1 MMSEE
6 GRVASTRR
14 KVAVTLL
21 GGLAVATLA
30 IAPLGC
36 SGGESGGAWTGTVGD
51 SAGIT
56 IVSNQ
61 REEMWTAGER
71 WSVREVLRIGAI
83 EAEPAY
89 MFGQIIGIGV
99 TSDERIFV
107 LDQQAQELRLFG
119 PDGNH
124 LGSFGGPGSGPGE
137 LSPQAAPVLIGRG
150 DTVFVPDL
158 ANQRVNR
165 YAPDGTPAGSYRL
178 SLEGGLPAAWA
189 ARPSGQI
196 VNQIR
201 PFVLPNQPGA
211 DTIDVDAQMDAIVA
225 RDAEGAPL
233 DTLLKME
240 SGKTLDL
247 QAGTA
252 TFFVAE
258 PTWALAGE
266 DKLLFGVNDQYSI
279 NVYGPAG
286 ELQRIIRMPAERM
299 PVTDADEGVF
309 MDILEE
315 AWLNAGVPE
324 SAIPTIRSRVSF
336 AEFFPV
342 YMRFLAG
349 PEGSIWVQ
357 QMVAPSSLSADEL
370 EDYNPLLSIGGS
382 DWDVFDEEGRFLGV
396 VTTPPRFMPLLF
408 QGTRIYGVWGD
419 ELDVQHVM
427 VLQIDGPAA

>member
-1 MMSEE
+1 MSDKE
-6 GRVASTRR
+6 RAASTGRR
-14 KVAVTLL
+14 LATAVFASVT
-21 GGLAVATLA
+21 AATLT
-30 IAPLGC
+30 IASYGC
-36 SGGESGGAWTGTVGD
+36 GGGETGGAWTGTVAD

-61 REEMWTAGER
+61 REEMWTPSDR
-71 WSVREVLRIGAI
+71 WTLTEVLRIGAI

-99 TSDERIFV
+99 TSDDRIFV

-119 PDGNH
+119 ADGNH

-150 DTVFVPDL
+150 DTVFVPDM

-165 YAPDGTPAGSYRL
+165 YAPDGTEAGSYRL

-211 DTIDVDAQMDAIVA
+211 DTIDVTAQMDAIVA
-225 RDAEGAPL
+225 RDSEGAPL
-233 DTLLKME
+233 DTLLTMP

-252 TFFVAE
+252 TFFLAE

-279 NVYGPAG
+279 QVFGPSG
-286 ELQRIIRMPAERM
+286 QLERIVRMPLERT
-299 PVTDADEGVF
+299 PVTDADIGAF
-309 MDILEE
+309 MGILEE

-324 SAIPTIRSRVSF
+324 SALPTVRSRVSF
-336 AEFFPV
+336 AEFFPA
-342 YMRFLAG
+342 YMRFLSG
-349 PEGSIWVQ
+349 PEGTIWVQ
-357 QMVAPSSLSADEL
+357 QLVAPASLSPEEL
-370 EDYNPLLSIGGS
+370 EDYNPLLSIGAS
-382 DWDVFDEEGRFLGV
+382 DWDVFDAEGRFLGV
-396 VTTPPRFMPLLF
+396 VSTPPSFMPLLF
-408 QGTRIYGVWGD
+408 KGRKIYGVWGD

-427 VLQIDGPAA
+427 VLEIDVPAA